1 MLIITKKFRLLILEC
16 NNLNNYIN
24 ISNYCINQSKNMSEN
39 KNLVVVNHKT
49 NLPAIVDDGG
59 LYSYLEQIKK
69 FPILSE
75 EEESKLIYD
84 FKKNGN
90 LESAQKLITS
100 HLRLAAKIALTYKR
114 YGLPMSDIISE
125 ANLGLMQAVKKFD
138 QEKKV
143 RLATYAIW
151 WIKAAI
157 HDYILKSWSL
167 VKIGTVAAQKKLFYN
182 LNKIK
187 ARLGIYE
194 NKELEPKI
202 VKEIARELVVEE
214 QDVIE
219 MNRRISGD
227 KSLNVRVYNDED
239 EKKEQIDFLPDTTQN
254 IEVRVANKQENAY
267 KRKILTDALKVLNE
281 RELHIVK
288 LRMLSEEPVTLDEI
302 GAELNI
308 SRERVRQI
316 EKRAFE
322 KLSAEVKA
330 KMVA

>member
-1 MLIITKKFRLLILEC
+1 
-16 NNLNNYIN
+16 
-24 ISNYCINQSKNMSEN
+24 MSEN
-39 KNLVVVNHKT
+39 KNLVVVSHKS
-49 NLPAIVDDGG
+49 NLPTIIDDGG

-69 FPILSE
+69 FPVLTE
-75 EEESKLIYD
+75 EQEISLIAD
-84 FKKNGN
+84 FKQNGN

-138 QEKKV
+138 ESKKV

-167 VKIGTVAAQKKLFYN
+167 VKIGTIAAQKKLFYN

-194 NKELEPKI
+194 NKELEPKV
-202 VKEIARELVVEE
+202 VKQIAQELVVEE

-227 KSLNVRVYNDED
+227 KSLNVCVYQDED
-239 EKKEQIDFLPDTTQN
+239 ETKEKIDLLADISQN
-254 IEVRVANKQENAY
+254 IEAKVANKQEMSY
-267 KRKILTDALKVLNE
+267 KRKILNQALSVLNE
-281 RELHIVK
+281 RELFIVK
-288 LRMLSEEPVTLDEI
+288 QRMLTDDPVTLDEI

-322 KLSAEVKA
+322 KISEAVKA
-330 KMVA
+330 KMAA